1 MDPGLSV
8 VIPTWNEAEVIAHRV
23 AYLLRHGAD
32 EVVVADGG
40 STDGT
45 AAFAKAAGAVVVA
58 APKGRARQMNAG
70 AATAGRRVL
79 YFLHADTLPPPTFRA
94 DIHAAIHSGRPAGC
108 YRLAFD
114 DPHPLLRFSAWLT
127 RFDVDAVRFGDQ
139 SLFVT
144 REVFDAVGGFR
155 TDRTLMEDQDIV
167 IRIRKLVPF
176 ALMAG
181 EALTS
186 ARRYRANGV
195 VRLQLLFTAI
205 WLRYQWGADDAT
217 LTAFYRKHIRG

>member
-1 MDPGLSV
+1 MAPGLSV
-8 VIPTWNEAEVIAHRV
+8 VIPTWNEAAVIAERV
-23 AYLLRHGAD
+23 AWFLSHGAD

-45 AAFAKAAGAVVVA
+45 AALAKAAGAVVVA

-70 AATAGRRVL
+70 AAAAGRLVL
-79 YFLHADTLPPPTFRA
+79 YFVHADTLPPPTFRA

-139 SLFVT
+139 TLFVT
-144 REVFDAVGGFR
+144 RDLFEAVGGFR

-167 IRIRKLVPF
+167 IRLKQRFPF
-176 ALMAG
+176 AILAG

>member
-1 MDPGLSV
+1 MAPGLSV
-8 VIPTWNEAEVIAHRV
+8 VIPTWNEAAVIAERV
-23 AYLLRHGAD
+23 AWFLAHGAD

-45 AAFAKAAGAVVVA
+45 AAAAAAAGAVVVA

-70 AATAGRRVL
+70 AATAGRLVL
-79 YFLHADTLPPPTFRA
+79 YFVHADTLPPPTFRA
-94 DIHAAIHSGRPAGC
+94 DIHAAIHTGRPAGC

-127 RFDVDAVRFGDQ
+127 RFDIDAFRFGDQ

-144 REVFDAVGGFR
+144 RDAFDAVGGFR
-155 TDRTLMEDQDIV
+155 TDRTVMEDQDIV
-167 IRIRKLVPF
+167 IRLKQRFPF
-176 ALMAG
+176 AILSG
-181 EALTS
+181 EAVTS

-217 LTAFYRKHIRG
+217 LTAFYRRHIRG